1 MLKNH
6 RQTLTEAAGTEG
18 NGLYRLSIAR
28 PFLVPLVL
36 LALALV
42 LRIVDIGLLR
52 LDEKWGEAILHK
64 ALGFGLVLLYLW
76 FAGRPVREIGLHGR
90 HVAKAMLISAAGT
103 ILLLILAYG
112 LQWAILRIGGEQAVI
127 TLSAVDSKE
136 GKSGGLAFALWLLLG
151 NLVNS
156 FMEESLFRGVMMRH
170 FSVKMSPWKAN
181 WLQAAIFAA
190 WHLVGPA
197 KHLLLGK
204 TDLAGAVAEGAL
216 IFAGAGISGFA
227 YGALYLKTDSL
238 WAPWIGHTI
247 NNTVLNMLH
256 FATVGGLD
264 VSANLLYPLAALGY
278 IGLVFWVKAAAKRF
292 EMPSMQPWGTET
304 VGAESG

>member
-1 MLKNH
+1 MPNNRK
-6 RQTLTEAAGTEG
+6 QSLTETAGTEG

-42 LRIVDIGLLR
+42 LRIIDVGLLR

-76 FAGRPVREIGLHGR
+76 LAGRPVREIGLHGR
-90 HVAKAMLISAAGT
+90 QVGKAMLIGAAGT
-103 ILLLILAYG
+103 ILLLVVAYG
-112 LQWAILRIGGEQAVI
+112 LQWVILRIGGEQAVI
-127 TLSAVDSKE
+127 TLSAIDSKE
-136 GKSGGLAFALWLLLG
+136 GKSGGLTFALWLILG

-170 FSVKMSPWKAN
+170 FARRMSPWKAN
-181 WLQAAIFAA
+181 WLQALIFAA

-197 KHLLLGK
+197 KHYFLGK
-204 TDLAGAVAEGAL
+204 TDLAGAVVEGVL
-216 IFAGAGISGFA
+216 VFAGAGASGFA
-227 YGALYLKTDSL
+227 SGALYLKTNSL

-247 NNTVLNMLH
+247 NNTMFNLLH

-264 VSANLLYPLAALGY
+264 VSANLLYPLAGLGY

-292 EMPSMQPWGTET
+292 KMPQMQPWGTET
-304 VGAESG
+304 DGLVR

>member
-36 LALALV
+36 LALALA
-42 LRIVDIGLLR
+42 LRIVDVGLLR

-76 FAGRPVREIGLHGR
+76 LAGQPVREIGLHGR
-90 HVAKAMLISAAGT
+90 QVGKAMLISAFGT
-103 ILLLILAYG
+103 ILLLVLAYG
-112 LQWAILRIGGEQAVI
+112 LQWVILRIGGKQTVI
-127 TLSAVDSKE
+127 AYAAIDSKE
-136 GKSGGLAFALWLLLG
+136 GKSGGLPFALWLLLG

-170 FSVKMSPWKAN
+170 FARRMSPWKAN
-181 WLQAAIFAA
+181 WLQAVIFAA

-197 KHLLLGK
+197 KHYFLGK
-204 TDLAGAVAEGAL
+204 TDLAGAVAEGAF
-216 IFAGAGISGFA
+216 IFLGSGASGFA

-256 FATVGGLD
+256 FATVGGLV
-264 VSANLLYPLAALGY
+264 VSANLLYPLAGLGY

-292 EMPSMQPWGTET
+292 KMPQMQPWGTET
-304 VGAESG
+304 DGLVK